1 MGLTTA
7 IIVAVAALVMLAL
20 GVALL
25 VVCRALATASAQ
37 LNKIMET
44 VGTAADRAEPAGPVL
59 ASIRDDLAA
68 ANNLLI
74 PLLTSKL
81 EASDETELAA
91 SAGHEAPGDGEPSTA
106 PASGQVGAQPPEHA
120 QSHAP
125 PLGPPSQAPGDERP

>member
-7 IIVAVAALVMLAL
+7 IIFAVAALVMLAL

-25 VVCRALATASAQ
+25 VLCRALATASAQ

-74 PLLTSKL
+74 PLLTSKP
-81 EASDETELAA
+81 SDETELAA

-120 QSHAP
+120 QPHAP
-125 PLGPPSQAPGDERP
+125 PLGPPRQAPGDERPC